1 MGADLV
7 VGMGS
12 SFILPRD
19 LRDYL
24 EDYGICTLAQAR
36 NQTPFASGYW
46 FSAEDL
52 DLVGEWKALWDNFIR
67 GLDYG
72 RIRLSDQNDSL
83 IWSHKNYIGPLIAAE
98 GYDCVFS
105 DSCSEISDP
114 ILGFIW
120 TLNIPLKI
128 ACFTWL
134 LTRGKILTWDQLQSR
149 GFNGPSRCVLC
160 EGNLEDIHH
169 LFFSSSVHSLCVSS
183 HISWISLGAHFQFLI
198 LSTPFWI
205 IGFTPLR
212 EQLHSHT
219 CICLFSGVFG
229 SSRITVYLKI
239 GDHLSQL

>member
-1 MGADLV
+1 
-7 VGMGS
+7 MGS
-12 SFILPRD
+12 SFTPPRD

-24 EDYGICTLAQAR
+24 EDFGICTLAQAR

-83 IWSHKNYIGPLIAAE
+83 IWSHNNYIGPLIAAE
-98 GYDCVFS
+98 GYDYVFS
-105 DSCSEISDP
+105 DSCSEISDSV
-114 ILGFIW
+114 LDFIW

-134 LTRGKILTWDQLQSR
+134 LTRGKILTWDQLQIK
-149 GFNGPSRCVLC
+149 GFNGPGHCVLC

-169 LFFSSSVHSLCVSS
+169 LFFFSAHSLCVFS
-183 HISWISLGAHFQFLI
+183 HISRLSIGAPFPFLI
-198 LSTPFWI
+198 LSCPFWI
-205 IGFTPLR
+205 SGLIPLR
-212 EQLHSHT
+212 VQLHLDT
-219 CICLFSGVFG
+219 CLYLFSGVFG
-229 SSRITVYLKI
+229 SSGIFVYLKK
-239 GDHLSQL
+239 GDRHSQLLSPGLRVF